1 MTNNTQFLS
10 PTSKG
15 ESLQTVLEA
24 IMANWYK
31 EGYIQGYKEGYRQG
45 YKEVNGKDLTPEQEL
60 VVFKDL
66 EAKAEKAAEKYCRK
80 RRAEIQV
87 QLSL

>member
-1 MTNNTQFLS
+1 MCEAF
-10 PTSKG
+10 
-15 ESLQTVLEA
+15 EA
-24 IMANWYK
+24 IMADRYK

-66 EAKAEKAAEKYCRK
+66 EARAEKAAEKYFRK
-80 RRAEIQV
+80 RRTDVQV
-87 QLSL
+87 QQYF

>member
-1 MTNNTQFLS
+1 MC
-10 PTSKG
+10 
-15 ESLQTVLEA
+15 EA
-24 IMANWYK
+24 FEVIMADRYK

-66 EAKAEKAAEKYCRK
+66 EARAEKAAEKYFRK
-80 RRAEIQV
+80 RRSEIQV